1 MEDRILRVFIVDNNK
16 KRALSLRRYLRR
28 TFQKSLDVSV
38 YFNEK
43 SSLAVMNTTPHVIVL
58 NFYLNDKEY
67 TGERGMNL
75 LQVMKGRYPESQ
87 ILLMSS
93 DEAIAQAIQEARSGV
108 PDYVIGGET
117 RWYKLSLLLNR
128 YITQPVRIFV
138 AELGVPQF
146 IRVFFFTFFVM
157 GLLVF
162 LALKFYSLT

>member
-1 MEDRILRVFIVDNNK
+1 
-16 KRALSLRRYLRR
+16 
-28 TFQKSLDVSV
+28 
-38 YFNEK
+38 
-43 SSLAVMNTTPHVIVL
+43 
-58 NFYLNDKEY
+58 
-67 TGERGMNL
+67 
-75 LQVMKGRYPESQ
+75 
-87 ILLMSS
+87 
-93 DEAIAQAIQEARSGV
+93 
-108 PDYVIGGET
+108 VIGGET